1 VADLALGRYDAVL
14 NEMTNARG
22 WGSVRGAAMNSKGEL
37 DRSGDTES
45 ETTAA
50 ERPASHRSF
59 ARIER
64 GGELLA
70 VRVEYSGF
78 DFGMSGEYV
87 AETFGLIPSYLCVV
101 QLRDFPSIDAWR
113 DGRHFRLPVLRS
125 GSSQIYDLRHAW
137 TTAADHPFDNVH
149 FHLSQAAISTIADEL
164 GVRRIELS
172 PPPFS
177 GEPIDAT
184 IEYLARAV
192 LPAFQHPGQLTAL
205 FTDHIFSAA
214 VLHLARTYGNLAPS
228 VALPRGGLAPWQER
242 RATELLM
249 ASLASDINLA
259 DLAASC
265 GLSPRYFARA
275 FRISMGLPPHKWL
288 LQQRVA
294 RAKELLLHSSDS
306 LGQVALAC
314 GFADQS
320 HLTRVFS
327 RAVGATPWAWRRARK
342 S

>member
-1 VADLALGRYDAVL
+1 V
-14 NEMTNARG
+14 
-22 WGSVRGAAMNSKGEL
+22 
-37 DRSGDTES
+37 DRSGNIGS
-45 ETTAA
+45 E
-50 ERPASHRSF
+50 RLASHRSF

-64 GGELLA
+64 GGQLLA
-70 VRVEYSGF
+70 VRVEYSGY
-78 DFGMSGEYV
+78 DFGMSGEYI
-87 AETFGLIPSYLCVV
+87 AETFGLVPSYLCVV

-113 DGRHFRLPVLRS
+113 DGRHFRLPALRS
-125 GSSQIYDLRHAW
+125 GSSQVYDLRHAW

-149 FHLSQAAISTIADEL
+149 FHVSEAAFSTVADEL

-177 GEPIDAT
+177 GEPTDAT
-184 IEYLARAV
+184 IEYLARAL
-192 LPAFQHPGQLTAL
+192 LPAFQRPGELTAL
-205 FTDHIFSAA
+205 FADHIFYAA
-214 VLHLARTYGNLAPS
+214 AIHLARTYGDLAPS
-228 VALPRGGLAPWQER
+228 LALPKGGLAPWQER
-242 RATELLM
+242 RARELLL

-275 FRISMGLPPHKWL
+275 FRISVGLPPHKWL
-288 LQQRVA
+288 LQQRVE
-294 RAKELLLHSSDS
+294 RAKQLLLHTSDS

-327 RAVGATPWAWRRARK
+327 RAVGATPWAWRRVRK
-342 S
+342 T

>member
-1 VADLALGRYDAVL
+1 
-14 NEMTNARG
+14 M
-22 WGSVRGAAMNSKGEL
+22 
-37 DRSGDTES
+37 DRSGDIGS
-45 ETTAA
+45 GNAAA
-50 ERPASHRSF
+50 EEPASHRSF

-70 VRVEYSGF
+70 VRVQYEGS
-78 DFGMSGEYV
+78 DFGMSGDYV
-87 AETFGLIPSYLCVV
+87 AETFGLVPSYLCVV

-113 DGRHFRLPVLRS
+113 DDRHFRLPVLRS

-149 FHLSQAAISTIADEL
+149 FHLSKAAFSTIADEL

-177 GEPIDAT
+177 GEPTDAT
-184 IEYLARAV
+184 IENLARAI
-192 LPAFQHPGQLTAL
+192 LPAFQRPGELTAL
-205 FTDHIFSAA
+205 FADHIFSAA
-214 VLHLARTYGNLAPS
+214 VLHFASAYGNLAPS
-228 VALPRGGLAPWQER
+228 ISLPRGGLAPWQER
-242 RATELLM
+242 RARELLM

-275 FRISMGLPPHKWL
+275 FRISIGLPPHKWL
-288 LQQRVA
+288 LQQRVE
-294 RAKELLLHSSDS
+294 RAKELLLHTSDS

-327 RAVGATPWAWRRARK
+327 RAVGATPWLWRRARK